1 MSLLIWNCHG
11 LGNLVIE
18 KELGDLIRVK
28 DPSIVFIAE
37 TWTDET
43 RLKKIKQ
50 NLQFDHMFFVLRI
63 HRGRG
68 LVLNWKEAMK
78 LTVETSSKNHIDY
91 IIGKG
96 SEEAWRFTG
105 FYGEPNTHK
114 RYESWDLPRQLNSLF
129 SLPWLCLG
137 DFNEIVRGAKKKGG
151 SNRSHAQMQ
160 WFREAIDECGF
171 IDMGYK
177 GSPFT
182 WKKKF

>member
-1 MSLLIWNCHG
+1 MF
-11 LGNLVIE
+11 V
-18 KELGDLIRVK
+18 
-28 DPSIVFIAE
+28 AE
-37 TWTDET
+37 TWTNEA
-43 RLKKIKQ
+43 RPKKIKQ
-50 NLQFDHMFFVLRI
+50 NLQFDHMFFVPRI
-63 HRGRG
+63 HRGGG
-68 LVLNWKEAMK
+68 LVLYWKEVMK

-114 RYESWDLPRQLNSLF
+114 RYESWDLLCQLNSQF

-137 DFNEIVRGAKKKGG
+137 DFNEIVRGIEKKGG

-160 WFREAIDECGF
+160 LFREAIDECGF

-182 WKKKF
+182 WKKFFRSGDSI